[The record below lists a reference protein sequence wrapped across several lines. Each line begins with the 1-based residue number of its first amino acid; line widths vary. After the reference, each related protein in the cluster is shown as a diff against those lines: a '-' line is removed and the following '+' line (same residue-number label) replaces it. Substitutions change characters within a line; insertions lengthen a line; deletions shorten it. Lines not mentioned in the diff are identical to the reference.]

1 MSIDKSPE
9 AVAHAGIRLEELT
22 RRGAS
27 RRDVLRAMAAGGLMS
42 LTGAGLLAT
51 SSAAFA
57 QQQGKPKQGGKIRVA
72 TQSSSAA
79 DTLDPAKGALGT
91 DYVRANMFYNGLTEL
106 DSHLGAKM
114 ALAESLETKDATV
127 WVVKLRSGVQFHDGK
142 SLATNDVIYSLMRHK
157 DPAVGSKAKTLADQ
171 IKEAKATGPN
181 EVTITLEGANADLPV
196 ILATSHFLIVK
207 DGTTDFKTA
216 VGTGPFKLKEFSPG
230 VRTVGVRNEKYWK
243 PGMPHLDEV
252 ELIGIGDESAR
263 VNALLSGDVQLI
275 NAVSPRSTDRIK
287 GTPGFSVLETKT
299 GAYTDLI
306 MRDEGG
312 ITGTTDFRRGM
323 MHLMDREQI
332 RRAVFRGYGAI
343 GNDQPIDPTNKYYMA
358 GLPQRAFDTDKAKFY
373 FQKAK
378 LGSAPVQLYAS
389 PAAEGSVEMAMLLQ
403 QVAPQAGLNLQVARV
418 PADGYWSNHWMKH
431 PLGYGNINARPSA
444 DVLFTQFFKSDAP
457 WNEANWKNPRFDQ
470 MLVAA
475 RGEPDDAKRKKI
487 YGDMQQVVHEDGGIG
502 IPLFQSSLDAHT
514 SKLKGLGSIPLAGL
528 MGFTFAEN
536 VWLEA

>member
-27 RRDVLRAMAAGGLMS
+27 RREVLRAMAAGGLMS

-72 TQSSSAA
+72 TQSSSSA

-106 DSHLGAKM
+106 DPHLGAKM

-127 WVVKLRSGVQFHDGK
+127 WIVKLRSGVQFHDGK
-142 SLATNDVIYSLMRHK
+142 SLTPNDVIYSLMRHK
-157 DPAVGSKAKTLADQ
+157 DPAVASKAKTLADQ

-216 VGTGPFKLKEFSPG
+216 VGTGPFKLKEFAPG

-275 NAVSPRSTDRIK
+275 NAVSPRSTARIK

-299 GAYTDLI
+299 GQYTDLI

-312 ITGTTDFRRGM
+312 ITGTADFRRGLT
-323 MHLMDREQI
+323 HLMDREQI
-332 RRAVFRGYGAI
+332 RRAVFLGYGSI
-343 GNDQPIDPTNKYYMA
+343 GNDQPIDPTNKYYLK
-358 GLPQRAFDTDKAKFY
+358 GLPQRPFDPEKAKFY

-403 QVAPQAGLNLQVARV
+403 QVAPQAGLNLQVVRV
-418 PADGYWSNHWMKH
+418 PSDGYWSNHWMKH

-457 WNEANWKNPRFDQ
+457 WNEANWKNPKFDQ

-475 RGEPDDAKRKKI
+475 RGEPDDAKRKQI
-487 YGDMQQVVHEDGGIG
+487 YGDMQQLVHDDGGIG
-502 IPLFQSSLDAHT
+502 IPMFQSSLDAHS

-528 MGFTFAEN
+528 MGFMFAEN